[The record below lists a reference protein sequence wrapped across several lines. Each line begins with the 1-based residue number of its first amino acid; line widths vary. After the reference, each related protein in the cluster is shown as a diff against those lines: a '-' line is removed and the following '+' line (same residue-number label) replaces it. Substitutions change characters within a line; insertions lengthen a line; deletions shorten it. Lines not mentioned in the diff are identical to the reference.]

1 MQLAVEGRL
10 GSDCEAFSLLMHTTV
25 YFVTFQILFFSV
37 NLCALLLLRHELS
50 SGSSNSRVTL
60 LQLYDTN
67 MSSDPSNFRAY
78 DYETTAVATTGAD
91 DVDDDDDDDEGE

>member
-1 MQLAVEGRL
+1 MRSVLFINAHYRL
-10 GSDCEAFSLLMHTTV
+10 FCNISDP
-25 YFVTFQILFFSV
+25 FFSV

-78 DYETTAVATTGAD
+78 DYDATAVATTGAD